1 MNKTDYFNFINTSN
15 YIQNINQGKTGLI
28 QGMYS
33 QKQKIEP
40 LRNVS
45 NNFYADQTKA
55 QSKTKVG
62 QFGHYGMVQNP
73 HHN

>member
-1 MNKTDYFNFINTSN
+1 MKDYFNLVNTSSF
-15 YIQNINQGKTGLI
+15 IQNINQGKTGLMKGI
-28 QGMYS
+28 YS

-55 QSKTKVG
+55 QSNYMDKRKV
-62 QFGHYGMVQNP
+62 
-73 HHN
+73 

>member
-40 LRNVS
+40 LRSDS

-55 QSKTKVG
+55 QSNYMDKRKI
-62 QFGHYGMVQNP
+62 
-73 HHN
+73 